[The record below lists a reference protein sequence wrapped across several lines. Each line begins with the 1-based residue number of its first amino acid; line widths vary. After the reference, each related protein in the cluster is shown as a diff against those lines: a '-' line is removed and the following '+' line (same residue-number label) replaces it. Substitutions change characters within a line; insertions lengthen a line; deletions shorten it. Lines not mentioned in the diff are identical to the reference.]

1 MSASTEQ
8 GTEAVSAAG
17 AYAGSHTASVLLGA
31 ANDANTA
38 TWYYK
43 YNECKKKRNTADMP
57 VVVADSAANAADRC
71 SSAVA
76 VPSDAASRGGCVV

>member
-38 TWYYK
+38 ATWYYK
-43 YNECKKKRNTADMP
+43 YNECKKRNTADMP

-76 VPSDAASRGGCVV
+76 VPSDAASRGGRVV